1 MTSGNVSRGTEIRIR
16 LLVDFDADFPKR
28 ATLFMAHRL
37 PVFDREPLVRDD
49 GQHAGHRAWLMKGFN
64 EQNFLDFHDV
74 SSGRSA

>member
-1 MTSGNVSRGTEIRIR
+1 
-16 LLVDFDADFPKR
+16 
-28 ATLFMAHRL
+28 MAHRL
-37 PVFDREPLVRDD
+37 PVFDREPFVRDD